1 MQKTGNYYLSVVTH
15 TAGRPIASDQVKD
28 GGRWTTGGGVLG
40 ILGGLIRTPPP
51 PRGRGCKLMTQP
63 IFWMHKTDPGPFFGS
78 NYLAGTVF

>member
-40 ILGGLIRTPPP
+40 GFNPHPATPTRGG
-51 PRGRGCKLMTQP
+51 
-63 IFWMHKTDPGPFFGS
+63 DAS
-78 NYLAGTVF
+78 S

>member
-40 ILGGLIRTPPP
+40 GFNPHPPP
-51 PRGRGCKLMTQP
+51 PPGAGMQAHDP
-63 IFWMHKTDPGPFFGS
+63 TDILDAQNRSRPFFSGP
-78 NYLAGTVF
+78 TIWPRVRETM